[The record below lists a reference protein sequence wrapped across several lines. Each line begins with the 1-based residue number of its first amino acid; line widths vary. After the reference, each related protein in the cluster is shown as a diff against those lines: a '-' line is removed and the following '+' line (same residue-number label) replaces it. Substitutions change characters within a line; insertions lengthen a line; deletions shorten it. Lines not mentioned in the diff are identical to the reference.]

1 MLKRPDIA
9 RALASAWLW
18 FRRQPRLRQAGF
30 ALLVVALLG
39 MVLRYSRPAVEP
51 GAMFAARRGT
61 LEINVLEGGSIQALE
76 SQEIKCEVRV
86 GYQGAKILKIIEEG
100 YLVTEEDVKNG
111 KVLVELDS
119 SDLEKQLLQQEIQYQ
134 SALANFTEAQQN
146 YQIQLNQNYSDIKAA
161 EQKVRFARMDFD
173 KLLGA
178 DVAETIL
185 AELGIER
192 LLAEAATNLVATIQ
206 RGSAL
211 LSTPGNGNA
220 VANAASTDA
229 PAAGPRVA
237 PRSAS
242 AGNASPPRPPGGNSS
257 EPAAVPVGS
266 TPEEAALEVE
276 LATEPTLQLPPPS
289 AVDFSRFARL
299 DALGDGEAKQKL
311 RKFDDDLQVAQK
323 ELEQATATLEGTRR
337 LFAKGFVTRTDL
349 QRDEIAH
356 ENSRLKVQTAQTARA
371 LYLKY
376 DFARTAE
383 ETLSKYL
390 DAVRELDKTRRLA
403 ISKLAQAEARLRS
416 AQGQYQVQLRQRN
429 DLRQQLAKCVIRAE
443 RPGLVVYGGG
453 RDDSFFRGEE
463 PIREGAS
470 VRERQTI
477 ITIPDMTRMA
487 VSVRIHEAYIN
498 KVRKGQKARI
508 TVDAF
513 PDKVLTGEVT
523 KVALLPDSA
532 NRWMNPD
539 LKVYATTVA
548 IDGSHEW
555 LKPGMSAKVEI
566 LVNRLENVLYV
577 PVQAVLPAER
587 GHICYVLK
595 GRKPEPRPVEIGES
609 NDEFIEIKNGLREG
623 ELVLLRPPPAAARPA
638 ESSPETQPQ
647 EDRSKGNAGPRADA
661 APLAQTSCL
670 LVGELPARQ
679 RSYCRPEVG
688 ESAGWKP
695 TLRFEIVRW
704 PLPLPAGE
712 GWGEGE
718 VVVEASERR
727 RGCCPTLTLA
737 LSLEG
742 EEMMPAP
749 LPECGSVSRCG
760 APVPFEV
767 AQADSLVC
775 RGRAVREP
783 APTASRRYSRLPIC
797 APAPAGAAMTVASAL
812 AAALL

>member
-1 MLKRPDIA
+1 MLKPRDIA
-9 RALASAWLW
+9 RPLASAWLW

-30 ALLVVALLG
+30 VLLAVALIG
-39 MVLRYSRPAVEP
+39 MLARYTRPAAEP
-51 GAMFAARRGT
+51 GTTFAVRRGP
-61 LEINVLEGGSIQALE
+61 LEITVLEGGSIQALE

-86 GYQGAKILKIIEEG
+86 GYQGTKILKIVEEG

-178 DVAETIL
+178 DVAEAIL
-185 AELGIER
+185 AELGIEK

-211 LSTPGNGNA
+211 LTGPTNGNA
-220 VANAASTDA
+220 ATPDAAAEPKARPAAPPAA
-229 PAAGPRVA
+229 PATTGAPPDTNAPVLAATATTAGPSPAA
-237 PRSAS
+237 PPAPTGNSA
-242 AGNASPPRPPGGNSS
+242 ARPPAANNPA
-257 EPAAVPVGS
+257 EPSGV
-266 TPEEAALEVE
+266 AALAATENAGLELE
-276 LATEPTLQLPPPS
+276 LATEPSLQLPPPS

-376 DFARTAE
+376 DFARNAE

-513 PDKVLTGEVT
+513 PDKVLSGEVT

-539 LKVYATTVA
+539 LKVYVTTIA

-587 GHICYVLK
+587 GHVCYVLN
-595 GRKPEPRPVEIGES
+595 GRKPERRPVEIGEF
-609 NDEFIEIKNGLREG
+609 NDEFIEIKNGLSAG
-623 ELVLLRPPPAAARPA
+623 ERVLLRPPPGAAAPVETRP
-638 ESSPETQPQ
+638 ESQPPPEPRPNSSP
-647 EDRSKGNAGPRADA
+647 APRAGISTLPRPTSFA
-661 APLAQTSCL
+661 AQIGHPASCGPAVWTTS
-670 LVGELPARQ
+670 
-679 RSYCRPEVG
+679 
-688 ESAGWKP
+688 SAH
-695 TLRFEIVRW
+695 LRA
-704 PLPLPAGE
+704 AGI
-712 GWGEGE
+712 
-718 VVVEASERR
+718 
-727 RGCCPTLTLA
+727 P
-737 LSLEG
+737 
-742 EEMMPAP
+742 
-749 LPECGSVSRCG
+749 
-760 APVPFEV
+760 PV
-767 AQADSLVC
+767 
-775 RGRAVREP
+775 
-783 APTASRRYSRLPIC
+783 
-797 APAPAGAAMTVASAL
+797 
-812 AAALL
+812 

>member
-1 MLKRPDIA
+1 MFEHRDIV
-9 RALASAWLW
+9 RAAASAWRW
-18 FRRQPRLRQAGF
+18 FQRQPRLRQAGF
-30 ALLVVALLG
+30 LLLG
-39 MVLRYSRPAVEP
+39 IALVGLAVRYTRPASEP
-51 GAMFAARRGT
+51 GTTFPVRRGT

-76 SQEIKCEVRV
+76 SQEIKCQVRV
-86 GYQGAKILKIIEEG
+86 GYQGTKILKIVEEG

-178 DVAETIL
+178 NVAEAIL
-185 AELGIER
+185 AELGIET
-192 LLAEAATNLVATIQ
+192 LLAEAETNLVATVQ

-211 LSTPGNGNA
+211 LSGAANNHPATTNAPTGALPTAGAQPRPATP
-220 VANAASTDA
+220 
-229 PAAGPRVA
+229 P
-237 PRSAS
+237 S
-242 AGNASPPRPPGGNSS
+242 AGNNGSLPPAL
-257 EPAAVPVGS
+257 AAAA
-266 TPEEAALEVE
+266 TPEETGLEIE

-371 LYLKY
+371 LYLQY
-376 DFARTAE
+376 DFTRNAE

-416 AQGQYQVQLRQRN
+416 AQGQYQVQARQRN
-429 DLRQQLAKCVIRAE
+429 DLRQQLAQCIIRAE

-453 RDDSFFRGEE
+453 RDDSFLRGEE

-539 LKVYATTVA
+539 LKVYVTTIA
-548 IDGSHEW
+548 IDGTHEW

-577 PVQAVLPAER
+577 PVQAVQPAEK
-587 GHICYVLK
+587 GHICYVLQ
-595 GRKPEPRPVEIGES
+595 GRKPRARPVQIGEF
-609 NDEFIEIKNGLREG
+609 NDEFIEIKSGLKEG
-623 ELVLLRPPPAAARPA
+623 ELVLLRPPPGVAAPPGPRQESQPPQSPPRRPA
-638 ESSPETQPQ
+638 DQPGAQ
-647 EDRSKGNAGPRADA
+647 RQTTRSTELLPGRHSGGL
-661 APLAQTSCL
+661 PLAQR
-670 LVGELPARQ
+670 V
-679 RSYCRPEVG
+679 
-688 ESAGWKP
+688 
-695 TLRFEIVRW
+695 
-704 PLPLPAGE
+704 
-712 GWGEGE
+712 
-718 VVVEASERR
+718 SERQSRSIAKGQFWALRAQR
-727 RGCCPTLTLA
+727 RVLG
-737 LSLEG
+737 
-742 EEMMPAP
+742 
-749 LPECGSVSRCG
+749 GS
-760 APVPFEV
+760 
-767 AQADSLVC
+767 
-775 RGRAVREP
+775 AV
-783 APTASRRYSRLPIC
+783 
-797 APAPAGAAMTVASAL
+797 
-812 AAALL
+812 

>member
-1 MLKRPDIA
+1 MSKHRDIA
-9 RALASAWLW
+9 RAAASAWLW
-18 FRRQPRLRQAGF
+18 FRRQPRLRQAGLVLLLI
-30 ALLVVALLG
+30 ALVGILT
-39 MVLRYSRPAVEP
+39 RYSRPAAEP
-51 GAMFAARRGT
+51 GATFAVRRGP

-86 GYQGAKILKIIEEG
+86 GYQGTKILKIVEEG
-100 YLVTEEDVKNG
+100 YLVTEDDVKNG

-185 AELGIER
+185 AELGIEK
-192 LLAEAATNLVATIQ
+192 LLAEAATNLVATVQ

-211 LSTPGNGNA
+211 LTAPVNGNG
-220 VANAASTDA
+220 
-229 PAAGPRVA
+229 PAANSADTDNETRPAPTPTDPPATRPRANTNVPAATLTAAAAGSRPSSRPA
-237 PRSAS
+237 PPGSAL
-242 AGNASPPRPPGGNSS
+242 PPRPPGGNNNPGESPA
-257 EPAAVPVGS
+257 PAAVPA
-266 TPEEAALEVE
+266 PEEAALEVE
-276 LATEPTLQLPPPS
+276 LAAEPTLQLPPPS

-323 ELEQATATLEGTRR
+323 ELEQSTATLEGTRR

-376 DFARTAE
+376 DFARSAE

-523 KVALLPDSA
+523 KVALLPDSV

-566 LVNRLENVLYV
+566 LANRLDDVLYV

-609 NDEFIEIKNGLREG
+609 NDEFIEIKNGLKEG
-623 ELVLLRPPPAAARPA
+623 ELVLLRPPPAGARPG
-638 ESSPETQPQ
+638 ESRPESQPP
-647 EDRSKGNAGPRADA
+647 ESRPNGNAAPRAALENDAVTPQGRLPVCAAVSAWRSRGMFALGGCFRRDAENSTRDACAPRAPFAVRCSLFGARCFPA
-661 APLAQTSCL
+661 APTA
-670 LVGELPARQ
+670 
-679 RSYCRPEVG
+679 
-688 ESAGWKP
+688 
-695 TLRFEIVRW
+695 
-704 PLPLPAGE
+704 LPLPAGE
-712 GWGEGE
+712 RWGEGE
-718 VVVEASERR
+718 VVIPDRGLRPSRR
-727 RGCCPTLTLA
+727 SNLTLTLC
-737 LSLEG
+737 LKG
-742 EEMMPAP
+742 
-749 LPECGSVSRCG
+749 
-760 APVPFEV
+760 
-767 AQADSLVC
+767 
-775 RGRAVREP
+775 
-783 APTASRRYSRLPIC
+783 
-797 APAPAGAAMTVASAL
+797 
-812 AAALL
+812 